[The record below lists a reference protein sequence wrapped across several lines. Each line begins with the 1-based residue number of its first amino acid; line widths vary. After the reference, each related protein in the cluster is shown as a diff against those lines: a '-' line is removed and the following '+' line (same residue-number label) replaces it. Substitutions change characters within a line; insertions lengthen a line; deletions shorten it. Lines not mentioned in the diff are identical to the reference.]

1 MQGGYVNIGGRKD
14 YEDGDDDDYD
24 DYDDKDG
31 EYGLSDAGECEYW
44 RWEGQ
49 WQ

>member
-1 MQGGYVNIGGRKD
+1 MNIGGRKG
-14 YEDGDDDDYD
+14 YEDGDDD

-44 RWEGQ
+44 QREGQ